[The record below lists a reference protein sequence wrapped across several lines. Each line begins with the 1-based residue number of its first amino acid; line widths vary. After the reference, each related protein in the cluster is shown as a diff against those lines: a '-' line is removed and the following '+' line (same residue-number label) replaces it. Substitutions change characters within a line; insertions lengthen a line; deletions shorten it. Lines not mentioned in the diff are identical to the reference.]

1 MKRFSLTFMLS
12 VVLAVGYAQTY
23 SFSEVCETGQTLYY
37 QILDN
42 TIDYTVKLVA
52 PNPYLPYWDE
62 GTEPAGDL
70 RIPDVVS
77 HDGIEYTVT
86 AIDDNALCECDQLNS
101 VVLGAFVESIGE
113 HAFIHCTSLTTVDF
127 GSSLVGVGFSAFYGC
142 TSLESLMLPEPLR
155 WIGEAAFYNCSGV
168 ASISFP
174 STLDSISFNAFAGCS
189 GFTSLIIP
197 QSVSYVDYW
206 AFHGNTSLVSM
217 VVEEGN
223 SVYDSRNGC
232 NAIVETASNK
242 IIRGCKTTVIPD
254 NVVTIGKAAFHGCV
268 GMTEMVL
275 PNSVEVIEETAFS
288 GCTDLVSIHIPNSVT
303 TIGGRAFTGCG
314 LVSVNIPRSVTSIG
328 WNPFA
333 YCQNLVAMT
342 VDPGNSVY
350 DSRDHCNAIIRTSQN
365 SIISGC
371 KATIIPSSVVRLNE
385 GSFYNCRGLTSII
398 IPRSVRVIGKE
409 AFYYCS
415 DLVSITL
422 PASVATLGEHAF
434 AYCTGLRYICARRS
448 SCPTTGFGAMFAIDR
463 DVPVHIPMG
472 SLHSYENAW
481 GFYLPNLIEEY
492 MLPEGAEWWYE
503 MRDVAGNRSYQRLE
517 YINDTLMDDVS
528 IKVLVKE
535 SLPVGG
541 QPVVSRE
548 YVYEDSC
555 RLYRWNG
562 AEEAFGL
569 LYDYSAQ
576 QGDEWQVSFG
586 DDEITV
592 HVDTVMVMSLGDA
605 DYDAMRVH
613 DDRNV
618 MSGEIICGVGHRK
631 SFFPEFVSSPF
642 GLITDGMRC
651 FWKDDNLLFQFGDV
665 DCDAILSVD
674 ETDNQNGF
682 TFFPNPTSGTVT
694 IAIEGM
700 NHVAVISLLGQVLY
714 ETKVQGDEALLDF
727 SQLESGV
734 YLVCVITENG
744 AVYKQLSV
752 QK

>member
-1 MKRFSLTFMLS
+1 MKRFSLTLLLS

-42 TIDYTVKLVA
+42 SVAHTVKVVA

-62 GTEPAGDL
+62 GAEPTGDM

-77 HDGIEYTVT
+77 HEGIEYTVT
-86 AIDDNALCECDQLNS
+86 AIDDNAFCECDQLNS
-101 VVLGAFVESIGE
+101 VDLGAFVESIGE
-113 HAFIHCTSLTTVDF
+113 HAFLQCTSLTTVDF
-127 GSSLVGVGFSAFYGC
+127 GSSLVGIGFSAFYGC

-155 WIGEAAFYNCSGV
+155 WIGEAAFYNCNGI

-174 STLDSISFNAFAGCS
+174 STLDSIASNAFADCS
-189 GFTSLIIP
+189 GFSSLYIP
-197 QSVSYVDYW
+197 QTVSYVDFW

-242 IIRGCKTTVIPD
+242 IIRGCKATVIPD
-254 NVVTIGKAAFHGCV
+254 NVVTIGRAAFSGCV
-268 GMTEMVL
+268 GMTEMVV

-328 WNPFA
+328 RNPFA
-333 YCQNLVAMT
+333 FCQNLVEMT

-371 KATIIPSSVVRLNE
+371 KATIIPGSVVRINE
-385 GSFYNCRGLTSII
+385 GAFYNCRGLTSII
-398 IPRSVRVIGKE
+398 IPRSVRVIEKE
-409 AFYYCS
+409 AFYHCS

-422 PASVATLGEHAF
+422 PSSVATLGEYAF
-434 AYCTGLRYICARRS
+434 AYCEGLRSIYARRS
-448 SCPTTGFGAMFAIDR
+448 SCPTTGFGAVFAIDR
-463 DVPVHIPMG
+463 DVPVHIPKG

-481 GFYLPNLIEEY
+481 GFHLPNLIEEY

-535 SLPVGG
+535 SLPMGG
-541 QPVVSRE
+541 QPIVSRE

-562 AEEAFGL
+562 EEETFGL

-592 HVDTVMVMSLGDA
+592 HVDTMMVMSLGDSY
-605 DYDAMRVH
+605 YDVMWVH
-613 DDRNV
+613 DDRNI
-618 MSGEIICGVGHRK
+618 MSGKIICGVGHGK

-665 DCDAILSVD
+665 DCDAILCVN
-674 ETDNQNGF
+674 ETDNPNGI
-682 TFFPNPTSGTVT
+682 TLFPNPTNGTVT
-694 IAIEGM
+694 IAIEGI

-714 ETKVQGDEALLDF
+714 ETKVQGDEVLLDL
-727 SQLESGV
+727 SQFDPSVYVIRVESKD
-734 YLVCVITENG
+734 
-744 AVYKQLSV
+744 AVVTKPLMIAR
-752 QK
+752 

>member
-1 MKRFSLTFMLS
+1 MLLS

-42 TIDYTVKLVA
+42 TVDYTVKLVA

-70 RIPDVVS
+70 RIPDVVN
-77 HDGIEYTVT
+77 HDGIEYSVT
-86 AIDDNALCECDQLNS
+86 AIDANAFCECDQLNS

-113 HAFIHCTSLTTVDF
+113 HAFGYCTSLTTVDF

-142 TSLESLMLPEPLR
+142 TSLESLVLPEPLR
-155 WIGEAAFYNCSGV
+155 WIGEAAFYNCSGIT
-168 ASISFP
+168 SISFP
-174 STLDSISFNAFAGCS
+174 ATLDSISFNAFADCS
-189 GFTSLIIP
+189 GFTSLFIP

-206 AFHGNTSLVSM
+206 AFHGNTSLVSI

-254 NVVTIGKAAFHGCV
+254 DVITLGKAAFHGCV
-268 GMTEMVL
+268 GMTDVVV
-275 PNSVEVIEETAFS
+275 PNSVEVIEENAFS

-303 TIGGRAFTGCG
+303 MIGGRAFTGCG
-314 LVSVNIPRSVTSIG
+314 LVSVNIPRSVTTIG

-333 YCQNLVAMT
+333 FCQNLVEMT
-342 VDPGNSVY
+342 VDPANSNY
-350 DSRDHCNAIIRTSQN
+350 DSRDHCNAIIRTSRN
-365 SIISGC
+365 AIISGC
-371 KATIIPSSVVRLNE
+371 KATIIPSSVVRLDE

-409 AFYYCS
+409 AFYHCS

-422 PASVATLGEHAF
+422 PSSVSTLGEHAF
-434 AYCTGLRYICARRS
+434 AYCEGLRSIYARRS

-472 SLHSYENAW
+472 SRRSYENAW
-481 GFYLPNLIEEY
+481 GFHLPNLIEEY

-517 YINDTLMDDVS
+517 YINDTLMGDVS

-535 SLPVGG
+535 SIPVGG
-541 QPVVSRE
+541 QPVVSHE

-569 LYDYSAQ
+569 LYDYSAR
-576 QGDEWQVSFG
+576 QGDEWRVAIG
-586 DDEITV
+586 EDEITV
-592 HVDTVMVMSLGDA
+592 HVDTVMVKSFGNSE
-605 DYDAMRVH
+605 YDVMRVH
-613 DDRNV
+613 DDRYV
-618 MSGEIICGVGHRK
+618 MTGEIICGVGHKK
-631 SFFPEFVSSPF
+631 SFFPEIVLSPF
-642 GLITDGMRC
+642 SMITDGMRC
-651 FWKDDNLLFQFGDV
+651 FWKDEDLLFQFGDV

-674 ETDNQNGF
+674 ETDNQDGF
-682 TFFPNPTSGTVT
+682 TIFPNPTSGIVTV
-694 IAIEGM
+694 AIEDM

-714 ETKVQGDEALLDF
+714 ETNVRGDEVLLNL
-727 SQLESGV
+727 SQLEAGV
-734 YLVCVITENG
+734 YLVRVESND
-744 AVYKQLSV
+744 AVVTKPLTIV
-752 QK
+752 R